1 MFIYSQEDVDKVV
14 IKNYNDEASNEML
27 NALEKNDYNTA
38 AFYLHE
44 GANPNYI
51 RKSPLYDEY
60 NSVFSHVLH
69 SLWNSGFIAT
79 LSQIQPYEIQD
90 ILEGKTSEIEQENAI
105 EQIPALNLFFKLWHE
120 KGGDL
125 NKESTISVKY
135 DRFEHKDIQTVVS
148 QKDVIYEQLF
158 ISNKKKPDSTN
169 NLFSYTY
176 DIIDIL
182 EKINHYF
189 CPIKLNPFYQNESVI
204 GILSREAWEFGYND
218 FINLLDQTS
227 PYFLIDAQGNTP
239 LHYTI
244 DHLTQASY
252 NISNSWG
259 FGVSGN
265 KSLIEAHQYINNY
278 SSFVTTNFQPEALII
293 KNKKG
298 QLPLEKMIEDKAW
311 LQAIATVS
319 MMIKNNQDFSKVD
332 LSVLE
337 FEKIQEYF
345 KYLLDD
351 GKTKKLKEC
360 MLHLQPYIEKDTINK
375 TLHNNSVDA
384 ISVKKRI

>member
-14 IKNYNDEASNEML
+14 IKNYNDEASNKML
-27 NALEKNDYNTA
+27 DALEKNDYNTA

-51 RKSPLYDEY
+51 RKSPLYDEHD
-60 NSVFSHVLH
+60 SVFSHVLH
-69 SLWNSGFIAT
+69 SLWNSGFIST
-79 LSQIQPYEIQD
+79 LAQIQPDDVQD
-90 ILEGKTSEIEQENAI
+90 ILEGKTSEIEDEDAI
-105 EQIPALNLFFKLWHE
+105 EQIPALNIFFRVWYE

-135 DRFEHKDIQTVVS
+135 DRFEHKDIQTIAS

-158 ISNKKKPDSTN
+158 ISNKKKSDYTN
-169 NLFSYTY
+169 NMFSYTY
-176 DIIDIL
+176 EIIDIL

-189 CPIKLNPFYQNESVI
+189 CPIKLNPVYKNESII

-218 FINLLDQTS
+218 FISLLDKTS
-227 PYFLIDAQGNTP
+227 PDFLIDAQGNTP
-239 LHYTI
+239 LHYTL
-244 DHLTQASY
+244 DHLTTANY

-265 KSLIEAHQYINNY
+265 KNFIDAYEYIKSY
-278 SSFVTTNFQPEALII
+278 SSFVTTNFQPDALII

-298 QLPLEKMIEDKAW
+298 QLPVEKMIEDKAW

-319 MMIKNNQDFSKVD
+319 MMIKNNQDFSQID
-332 LSVLE
+332 LSVLALE
-337 FEKIQEYF
+337 NIQEHF
-345 KYLLDD
+345 KYLLNED
-351 GKTKKLKEC
+351 KVAKLKEC
-360 MLHLQPYIEKDTINK
+360 MLPLLPYIEKDTINK
-375 TLHNNSVDA
+375 TLNNNSVDV

>member
-1 MFIYSQEDVDKVV
+1 MFIYSQKDVDKVV

-51 RKSPLYDEY
+51 RKNPLYDEY
-60 NSVFSHVLH
+60 DSVFSHVLH
-69 SLWNSGFIAT
+69 SLWNSGFIST
-79 LSQIQPYEIQD
+79 LSQIQPDDIQD
-90 ILEGKTSEIEQENAI
+90 ILEGKTSEIEDENAI
-105 EQIPALNLFFKLWHE
+105 EQIPALNIFFKVWYE

-125 NKESTISVKY
+125 NKESNISIKY

-158 ISNKKKPDSTN
+158 VSNKEKSDSTN
-169 NLFSYTY
+169 NMFSYTY
-176 DIIDIL
+176 EIIDIL

-189 CPIKLNPFYQNESVI
+189 CPIKLNPVYKNHSVI

-218 FINLLDQTS
+218 FISLLDKTS
-227 PYFLIDAQGNTP
+227 PDFLIDAQGDTP
-239 LHYTI
+239 LHYTLN
-244 DHLTQASY
+244 HLTTANY
-252 NISNSWG
+252 NISSSWG

-265 KSLIEAHQYINNY
+265 KNLIEAYQYIKSY

-298 QLPLEKMIEDKAW
+298 QLPVEKMIEDKAW

-319 MMIKNNQDFSKVD
+319 MMIKNNQDFSHID
-332 LSVLE
+332 LSVLALE
-337 FEKIQEYF
+337 NIQEYF
-345 KYLLDD
+345 KHLLNED
-351 GKTKKLKEC
+351 KIAKLKEY
-360 MLHLQPYIEKDTINK
+360 MTHLQPYIEKDTINK